1 MNNQRDAPQSDL
13 CHHCIGPIFFPCLTF
28 PEVSLIPP
36 SATIIP
42 WLKGKEAK
50 KYVDL
55 PPTLSLAGPGK
66 LYDSLAAPLLH
77 PDLGAAGLQAGVQ
90 GLLPASPHPGLPL
103 PQLPRPLLPQ
113 AGEARGALGPEH
125 RPQSCGGLLTLA
137 AP

>member
-1 MNNQRDAPQSDL
+1 MNNQRDTPQSYL
-13 CHHCIGPIFFPCLTF
+13 CHHCIGPIFLETKFL
-28 PEVSLIPP
+28 EVNLIPP
-36 SATIIP
+36 SATIVSS
-42 WLKGKEAK
+42 LKGKEAK

-66 LYDSLAAPLLH
+66 LYDSLATPLLH

>member
-1 MNNQRDAPQSDL
+1 MSPL
-13 CHHCIGPIFFPCLTF
+13 CLYFFNIFSYFVF
-28 PEVSLIPP
+28 PEVSHIPP
-36 SATIIP
+36 SATIFSS
-42 WLKGKEAK
+42 LKGKEAK
-50 KYVDL
+50 KYDDL

-66 LYDSLAAPLLH
+66 LYDSLATPLLH
-77 PDLGAAGLQAGVQ
+77 SDLGAAGLQAGVQ

-125 RPQSCGGLLTLA
+125 WPQSCGGLLTLA